1 MKNLMRLKSKRR
13 WEVAVEGSP
22 NVTVNFDLMKIQQA
36 QKRLLEP
43 TMRRIGL
50 HAMREAKGNA
60 PRSPT
65 VRQISAT
72 LVRKRRTKRRSVAG
86 GLEKS
91 ITHTVEFGGQGQHE
105 LEAHIFVPK
114 NSAAGAYANYIHNM
128 KGKKWFKR
136 GVGTVAKGARADEK
150 FIYRAVHDNLREYS
164 RMIAT
169 VVEKATQEK

>member
-1 MKNLMRLKSKRR
+1 MQRKSRR
-13 WEVAVEGSP
+13 RGEVAVEGSP

-43 TMRRIGL
+43 TMQRIGQ
-50 HAMREAKGNA
+50 HAMRESKANA

-65 VRQISAT
+65 VRQISTT

-91 ITHTVEFGGQGQHE
+91 ITYSVEFGGQGQKE
-105 LEAHIFVPK
+105 IEAHIFVPK

-164 RMIAT
+164 RMIET
-169 VVEKATQEK
+169 VVEKATNEK

>member
-1 MKNLMRLKSKRR
+1 M
-13 WEVAVEGSP
+13 EGSP
-22 NVTVNFDLMKIQQA
+22 NVTVNFDLMKIQQE

-43 TMRRIGL
+43 TMRRIGQ
-50 HAMREAKGNA
+50 HAMRESKANA

-72 LVRKRRTKRRSVAG
+72 LVRKRRTKRRAVPG

-91 ITHTVEFGGQGQHE
+91 ITYSVEFGGQGQQE
-105 LEAHIFVPK
+105 IEAHIFVPK

-128 KGKKWFKR
+128 KGKKWIKR

-150 FIYRAVHDNLREYS
+150 FIYRAVHDNISQYGK
-164 RMIAT
+164 MIRQ
-169 VVEKATQEK
+169 VVAKATKGK

>member
-13 WEVAVEGSP
+13 GEVAVEGSP

-36 QKRLLEP
+36 QKRLFEP
-43 TMRRIGL
+43 TMRRIGQ

-65 VRQISAT
+65 VRQMSAT
-72 LVRKRRTKRRSVAG
+72 LVRKRRTKRISVAG

-91 ITHTVEFGGQGQHE
+91 ITHTVEFGGQGQQ
-105 LEAHIFVPK
+105 EAHIFVPK